1 MGQKSIFERKFILKK
16 SILSYILFKNWC
28 LINFIQNFF
37 FICYFLANNIFHMFS
52 QDFERNF
59 NFTSPTSSDPDA
71 PVIPDI
77 FSQTQNSE
85 KDSSSYHWEI
95 PPAPLVFEENYSSTF
110 KTPQFDF

>member
-1 MGQKSIFERKFILKK
+1 MGQKSIFERKFILKNRFWATYCWK
-16 SILSYILFKNWC
+16 IVQKLVFESIL
-28 LINFIQNFF
+28 FF
-37 FICYFLANNIFHMFS
+37 TCYFLANNIFHMFS